1 MKQIARSAG
10 ATDLL
15 RISNVDLQ
23 QGHEE
28 QAAEE
33 TLRAE
38 ALFGSTSERIAVL
51 RSAYQVGGLT
61 GLLRKRIAVKLEASG
76 HQFNA
81 YNLAIDYAAL
91 GEKDEAIQWLERA
104 YWSRDSKLTVI
115 AIEPIF
121 DPLRSDPRF
130 KNLSRQIRLPHS
142 RFLD

>member
-1 MKQIARSAG
+1 VKQIARSAG

-51 RSAYQVGGLT
+51 RSAYQVGGLP
-61 GLLRKRIAVKLEASG
+61 GLLRKRIA
-76 HQFNA
+76 
-81 YNLAIDYAAL
+81 
-91 GEKDEAIQWLERA
+91 
-104 YWSRDSKLTVI
+104 
-115 AIEPIF
+115 
-121 DPLRSDPRF
+121 
-130 KNLSRQIRLPHS
+130 
-142 RFLD
+142 

>member
-1 MKQIARSAG
+1 V
-10 ATDLL
+10 
-15 RISNVDLQ
+15 N
-23 QGHEE
+23 
-28 QAAEE
+28 
-33 TLRAE
+33 
-38 ALFGSTSERIAVL
+38 
-51 RSAYQVGGLT
+51 
-61 GLLRKRIAVKLEASG
+61 LEASG

-81 YNLAIDYAAL
+81 YNLAIDHAAL

-130 KNLSRQIRLPHS
+130 KNLSRQRLPHS